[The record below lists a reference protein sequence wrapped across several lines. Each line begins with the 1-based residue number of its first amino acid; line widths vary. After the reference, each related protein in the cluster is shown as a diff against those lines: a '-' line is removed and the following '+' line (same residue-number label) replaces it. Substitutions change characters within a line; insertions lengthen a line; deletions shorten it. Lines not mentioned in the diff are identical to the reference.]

1 MSKFLNP
8 CVRRSMGIISD
19 SILQKTKP
27 GRGGFPR
34 PGKLFAFKST
44 SMCPESSRPLE
55 SDTMFAR
62 AGSSGCWTKEDNL
75 S

>member
-27 GRGGFPR
+27 GRGVFPR
-34 PGKLFAFKST
+34 PGKLFAVKSI
-44 SMCPESSRPLE
+44 SVCPEWSRP
-55 SDTMFAR
+55 
-62 AGSSGCWTKEDNL
+62 AGSGIAAFSQWSMVC
-75 S
+75 